1 MPAKQITTVDLI
13 RHGEPV
19 GGRRYRGQTDDPLSD
34 QGWQQMRSAVG
45 ERCDWEAIV
54 SSPLSR
60 CQAFARELAQRHGI
74 ALDVDE
80 RLKEI
85 GFGAWEGRTPE
96 ELTAQDAGMLARFLD
111 DPITHSPP
119 GAESLAAFQARVAA
133 AWDDLLVQHGG
144 RHVLV
149 VAHAGVIRMVLSR
162 VLEIPLH
169 RVFRL
174 HVPNA
179 ALTRVRV
186 EQDAARIFPQ
196 LLFHAGQL

>member
-1 MPAKQITTVDLI
+1 MPVKQITTVDLI

-34 QGWQQMRSAVG
+34 KGWQQMRSALG
-45 ERCDWEAIV
+45 ERHDWEAIV

-60 CQAFARELAQRHGI
+60 CETFARDLAQRHGI
-74 ALDVDE
+74 VLEVDV
-80 RLKEI
+80 RLKEV

-96 ELTAQDAGMLARFLD
+96 ELTAQDADTLARFLD

-119 GAESLAAFQARVAA
+119 GAESLAAFQARVDV
-133 AWDDLLVQHGG
+133 AWDDLLARHGG
-144 RHVLV
+144 KHILV

-179 ALTRVRV
+179 VLTRVRV
-186 EQDAARIFPQ
+186 EQHGARVFPQ
-196 LLFHAGQL
+196 LLFHAGRL